1 MSDKR
6 QGGRRHLADKRKMAS
21 TSTAPNLDGIL
32 LLEAPFARVP
42 HDELRRQLRTQQ
54 RLVERELTLASTAF
68 DTAAKALA
76 GEVNGD
82 GDAGAGNVEAN
93 GDTSMSMKMSMPMST
108 STSSTSD
115 IERSLDGVIG
125 RLKGLKRKVRPSCLC
140 L

>member
-1 MSDKR
+1 
-6 QGGRRHLADKRKMAS
+6 MAS

-76 GEVNGD
+76 GDVNGD

-93 GDTSMSMKMSMPMST
+93 GDTSLSMDVSMSM
-108 STSSTSD
+108 STSSTGD

-125 RLKGLKRKVRPSCLC
+125 RLKGLKRKVRPSWLC
-140 L
+140 LSITRGART